1 MLLVQSVGMVEGEE
15 QEQSFLRPMS
25 SLKEVEITVPVE
37 SDDPTNHAGLG
48 KLDDLLLYP
57 IQAAK
62 PGVQCLFHYVNE
74 CREHNS
80 VQYFRPLGVRIT
92 TFKEVIPTLL
102 RSRMEITLKPCRECS
117 TEGKSDDWIMSKNTL
132 NCNTRQIEDNA
143 REKCHGLIDECLVV
157 GNGRPS
163 PALFVELAESV
174 NMDDARASREIMRRI
189 RPFHARRYLHERISS
204 PKMIVVVPGGS
215 LLSTEIGGSVR
226 RRTVEEQYRVELDA
240 IFADDW

>member
-102 RSRMEITLKPCRECS
+102 RSRMEITLKPCRECL

-163 PALFVELAESV
+163 PALFVELAEGV